1 MEEFARDFKE
11 VYKAPNEETALE
23 NLKEVKEKWGK
34 KYSYA
39 IKSWQMNWI

>member
-1 MEEFARDFKE
+1 MKEFARDFKE

-34 KYSYA
+34 NILMQSKA
-39 IKSWQMNWI
+39 GK